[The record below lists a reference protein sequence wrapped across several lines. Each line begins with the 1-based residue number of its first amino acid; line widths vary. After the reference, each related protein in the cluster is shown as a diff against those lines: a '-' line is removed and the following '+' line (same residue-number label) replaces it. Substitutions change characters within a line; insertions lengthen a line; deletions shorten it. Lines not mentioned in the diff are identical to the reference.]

1 MCRSGDPIGN
11 GDMRALNPVDKQILR
26 LLIESFVQT
35 HLPVAALVR
44 VVYPDLEFFKRFACR
59 SSPVQVGKH
68 TVRMR
73 SWKQYN
79 VSACRDL

>member
-1 MCRSGDPIGN
+1 MWRSGDPIGSGN
-11 GDMRALNPVDKQILR
+11 MRALNPVDRQIPYSLTEFF
-26 LLIESFVQT
+26 IQT

-44 VVYPDLEFFKRFACR
+44 VVYLDLEFFKRFACR

-73 SWKQYN
+73 S
-79 VSACRDL
+79 